1 MKTIRFIAKAAVLA
15 LAMTCNV
22 ACNDDNE
29 EGAAGVPSFPE
40 EKTEAVQPGQETT
53 LAFNANSNWALESNQ
68 LWCKFNNN
76 QTTLTGEAG
85 EQQVK
90 VNVTD
95 EMQSIAADTASISLT
110 MGGTTKVIARIIR
123 MGQALVITNENDSA
137 YNSEK
142 PALIAYNANGASA
155 AFTFKGNF
163 NWELNECPEWAEAEE
178 GLPIKGNAGTEVQI
192 HISVNKAYWPQAL
205 TDTLKFYM
213 QGTDSYVAVPLQF
226 DGMPEGTV
234 VTDGINGGAFWW
246 NVTADGTAYWKDGTM
261 VSEETEQTPFPL
273 SFTVLAKDNAYKIVK
288 LEQNGNWMNVV
299 EDEYS
304 TFISL
309 TDDAQGHVTISG
321 FQPNTGAERV
331 AYILAMPTA
340 VYEEAKA
347 QAQAA
352 GGIYDGIILTDD
364 GSDLNTN
371 FEKYAVLACRQEAA
385 GTSEGGFEVLFQG
398 WQALECQQGDGGTGL
413 GEFVAN
419 EYNVDQSQIYTVYTT
434 AGARLTINPML
445 GIESWDGSNFSNTIA
460 ITFEGGE
467 VNKDTWEAGMTQDET
482 GFTVSMNANQS
493 MILIFK
499 GTDYLNKKALL
510 INVQ

>member
-1 MKTIRFIAKAAVLA
+1 MKTIRLIAKAAVLA

-22 ACNDDNE
+22 ACDDENE
-29 EGAAGVPSFPE
+29 GGTATVPSFPE

-53 LAFNANSNWALESNQ
+53 LAFNANGDWALESNQ
-68 LWCKFNNN
+68 LWCKFDNN

-85 EQQVK
+85 EQQVTVK
-90 VNVTD
+90 VTD
-95 EMQSIAADTASISLT
+95 EMQSTASDTASISLT
-110 MGGTTKVIARIIR
+110 MGGTTKVIARMIR
-123 MGQALVITNENDSA
+123 MGQALTITNQNDSA
-137 YNSEK
+137 YNDEK
-142 PALIAYNANGASA
+142 PVHIAYTVNGASA
-155 AFTFKGNF
+155 SFVFKGNF
-163 NWELNECPEWAEAEE
+163 NWELNECPEWAEVKE
-178 GLPIKGNAGTEVQI
+178 GLPIKGNAGTEIQVT
-192 HISVNKAYWPQAL
+192 ISILKNYWVQAL
-205 TDTLKFYM
+205 SDTLKFYM
-213 QGTDSYVAVPLQF
+213 QGTGSYVAVPISY
-226 DGMPEGTV
+226 DGLPESTV

-246 NVTADGTAYWKDGTM
+246 NISADGTTYWKDGSM
-261 VSEETEQTPFPL
+261 VSEETGQTPFPL
-273 SFTVLAKDNAYKIVK
+273 SFSVLAKDNAYKIVK
-288 LEQNGNWMNVV
+288 LEQSGNWMNVV

-321 FQPNTGAERV
+321 FQPNTGAERI
-331 AYILAMPTA
+331 AYILAMPTS
-340 VYEEAKA
+340 VYEEVQA

-364 GSDLNTN
+364 GTDLNTN

-385 GTSEGGFEVLFQG
+385 GASEGGFEVLFQG

-413 GEFVAN
+413 GAFVAS
-419 EYNVDQSQIYTVYTT
+419 EYNVDESQIYIVNAT

-445 GIESWDGSNFSNTIA
+445 GIDSWDGSNFSNTIA

-482 GFTVSMNANQS
+482 GFTVSINADQS
-493 MILIFK
+493 MILVFR